1 MKPAAC
7 SSRDKAWILGRSNF
21 TLQEREE
28 ISREMRSFVCCLGFL
43 LVSWFARS
51 TLLSH
56 WQCHCFLRFLQF
68 SSLPLFS
75 AVSTDFLASL
85 FLLAFA
91 KVCAFVGFQ
100 ICLVSMLFEVS
111 LLSTGAHGWAV
122 SLLVLLSCW
131 NVLIPWFSQLCLVVL
146 SVLSAGLLQLYLV
159 FKVLKFPVQ
168 AYFTGFL
175 ASLASNI
182 STCFLGYFRTS
193 QVARRK
199 I

>member
-1 MKPAAC
+1 MLPRF
-7 SSRDKAWILGRSNF
+7 SI
-21 TLQEREE
+21 
-28 ISREMRSFVCCLGFL
+28 GFL
-43 LVSWFARS
+43 ICKVYFVVSLTVSLFFCGSFSFLAC
-51 TLLSH
+51 L
-56 WQCHCFLRFLQF
+56 CFLRFLQI
-68 SSLPLFS
+68 SLPLCFCWLLQRFARS
-75 AVSTDFLASL
+75 WVS
-85 FLLAFA
+85 
-91 KVCAFVGFQ
+91 KFVWFPC
-100 ICLVSMLFEVS
+100 CLKFPCYPLVPMGGL
-111 LLSTGAHGWAV
+111 

-131 NVLIPWFSQLCLVVL
+131 HVLIPWFSQLCLVVL